1 MILEVGLS
9 GMVSFLT
16 ADVIKTT
23 KDKSKVG
30 LNFVVQG
37 EDFEI
42 LFIIKYLNQD
52 LILKI
57 QKVFHLEFNS
67 LYYIGPILLTMRT
80 MRLGNSKSKSK

>member
-9 GMVSFLT
+9 GIVSFLPE
-16 ADVIKTT
+16 DVIKMM
-23 KDKSKVG
+23 KDKLKDGSH
-30 LNFVVQG
+30 FVVQG

-80 MRLGNSKSKSK
+80 MRHGNLKSKSK